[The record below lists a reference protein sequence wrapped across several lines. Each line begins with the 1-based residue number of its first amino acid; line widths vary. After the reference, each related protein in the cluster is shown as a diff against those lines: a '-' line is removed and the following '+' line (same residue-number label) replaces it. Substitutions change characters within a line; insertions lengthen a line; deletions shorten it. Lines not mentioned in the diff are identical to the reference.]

1 VRVSV
6 SPSRLLSRP
15 DRIFDGYAFDLDG
28 TLYLG
33 DELLPGSA
41 RLLAALRKLDRR
53 IAFVSNNPTRTPLQY
68 VDKLGKL
75 GVQASEHEVVN
86 TVVTTVDWV
95 LAECPNAR
103 VFAIAEEPLLE
114 ALQAA
119 GVHLSED
126 PAEIDVVI
134 ASFDRSLEYRKL
146 QIAFDA
152 LWRRGR
158 ARLVATNPD
167 PYCPTPEGGEP
178 DAAAVIAALEA
189 CTGRTCE
196 LHFGKP
202 GRPMMETVTR
212 RLGLPPERCVMVG
225 DRLYTDL
232 AAADTAGMSG
242 ALVLSGE
249 TDAGAVERLAAHER
263 PDYVLTRIDYLL
275 PRSEWERRGWQDE
288 P

>member
-1 VRVSV
+1 M
-6 SPSRLLSRP
+6 
-15 DRIFDGYAFDLDG
+15 FEGYVFDLDG
-28 TLYLG
+28 TVYLG

-41 RLLAALRKLDRR
+41 RLLAALRELHRSV
-53 IAFVSNNPTRTPLQY
+53 AFVSNNPTRTPRQY
-68 VDKLGKL
+68 VDKLRKL
-75 GVQASEHEVVN
+75 GVQASEHEVIN

-95 LAECPNAR
+95 LAECPRAG
-103 VFAIAEEPLLE
+103 VFAIAEEPLRQ
-114 ALQAA
+114 ALRDA
-119 GVHLSED
+119 GVRLSED
-126 PAEIDVVI
+126 PAEIDLVI

-152 LWRRGR
+152 LWRRR

-167 PYCPTPEGGEP
+167 PYCPTPQGGEP

-189 CTGRTCE
+189 CTGRSCE

-202 GRPMMETVTR
+202 GRPMMNTVIR
-212 RLGLPPERCVMVG
+212 RVGLSPERCVMVG

-249 TDAGAVERLAAHER
+249 TDPSAVERLAADER
-263 PDYVLTRIDYLL
+263 PEYVLARIDYLL
-275 PRSEWERRGWQDE
+275 PRSEWEQRGWREE

>member
-1 VRVSV
+1 M
-6 SPSRLLSRP
+6 SPSPLLSRP

-28 TLYLG
+28 TVYLG

-41 RLLAALRKLDRR
+41 RLLATLRELDRR
-53 IAFVSNNPTRTPLQY
+53 IAFVSNNPTRTPGQY

-75 GVQASEHEVVN
+75 GVQAGEDEVIS

-95 LAECPNAR
+95 MAEWPDAR
-103 VFAIAEEPLLE
+103 VFAIAEAPLLQ
-114 ALQAA
+114 ALQEA
-119 GVHLSED
+119 GVRLSED
-126 PAEIDVVI
+126 PAEIDLVI
-134 ASFDRSLEYRKL
+134 ASFDRSLDYRKL

-152 LWRRGR
+152 LWRRDR

-178 DAAAVIAALEA
+178 DAAAVVAALEA

-196 LHFGKP
+196 RHFGKP
-202 GRPMMETVTR
+202 GQPMMGTVTR
-212 RLGLPPERCVMVG
+212 RLGVPPERCVMVG

-249 TDAGAVERLAAHER
+249 TEASVVEQLPADER
-263 PDYVLTRIDYLL
+263 PDYVLTRIDHLL
-275 PRSEWERRGWQDE
+275 PPPEWERRGWRDE

>member
-1 VRVSV
+1 M
-6 SPSRLLSRP
+6 SPSPLLSRP

-28 TLYLG
+28 TVYLG

-53 IAFVSNNPTRTPLQY
+53 VAFVSNNPTRTPLQY

-75 GVQASEHEVVN
+75 GVQASEHEVIN
-86 TVVTTVDWV
+86 TVITTVDWV
-95 LAECPNAR
+95 LAECPSAR
-103 VFAIAEEPLLE
+103 VFAIAEAPLLE

-119 GVHLSED
+119 GVQLSED
-126 PAEIDVVI
+126 PAEIDLVI
-134 ASFDRSLEYRKL
+134 ASFDRALEYRKL

-152 LWRRGR
+152 LWRRDR

-178 DAAAVIAALEA
+178 DAAAVVAAVEA

-196 LHFGKP
+196 MHFGKP
-202 GRPMMETVTR
+202 GRPMMETVAR
-212 RLGLPPERCVMVG
+212 RLGVPPERCVMVG
-225 DRLYTDL
+225 DRLSTDL
-232 AAADTAGMSG
+232 AAAETAGMSG

-249 TDAGAVERLAAHER
+249 TDMGTVERLTADER
-263 PDYVLTRIDYLL
+263 PDYLLDRIDYLL
-275 PRSEWERRGWQDE
+275 PPAEWHRRGWQE
-288 P
+288 KR